1 MARLPVAI
9 AAVGALAATAAA
21 VVLTGATSMARGY
34 EEPAFVVTSSFTTF
48 DLRTYAPTIEAQV
61 TLPGSY
67 NDAVRGAFGV
77 LAGYIFGGNAPR
89 ASIAMTTPVSATP
102 ASQQIAMTTPVSAAQ
117 GPSGWTVSFTMPSEW
132 TLDTLPA
139 ANDPR
144 VRLVPQPGA
153 TWVVRSFRGRATDSV
168 VAAELEALRRDAEAT
183 ALHLGPE
190 SLVSQ
195 FNPPWV
201 IGPFRRNEVRW
212 RVVDAHPA

>member
-1 MARLPVAI
+1 MSRLSVAV
-9 AAVGALAATAAA
+9 AAVGALAASAAG
-21 VVLTGATSMARGY
+21 VVLTGATSMASRY
-34 EEPAFVVTSSFTTF
+34 EEPAFQVVREFPTF
-48 DLRTYAPTIEAQV
+48 ELRAYAPTIEAQV
-61 TLPGSY
+61 TLPGTY
-67 NDAVRGAFGV
+67 NEAVRGAFGV
-77 LAGYIFGGNAPR
+77 LASYIFGGNAPR

-117 GPSGWTVSFTMPSEW
+117 GPNGWTVSFTMPSEW

-168 VAAELEALRRDAEAT
+168 VAAELETLRRDAEAA
-183 ALHLGPE
+183 ALQLGAE
-190 SLVSQ
+190 SVVSQ

-212 RVVDAHPA
+212 RVVGA